1 VQQGAIAAELREA
14 LEFINPGNT
23 EEYRRLGETVIQQS
37 SDLGQRLAG
46 DSLKRLGVQSTFTTI
61 PLDAVRFQ
69 AERFTKSLVN
79 YSNRQAGQISA
90 VVEQGLVQGWG
101 VRKTEQ
107 GLKALGV
114 SFKSNAETIART
126 EIQSAYVNSSMARYE
141 KAGIDDKVIWIATPS
156 DRLCSYCAAKNG
168 LMYRSKDVVF
178 PPHPRC
184 RCTTLPGTGL
194 TAEDAEYYKSYR
206 EQTLQE
212 LKDAGGKPDNGLTPF
227 EKAAGLTSPP
237 KPVWEPGQPLP
248 KDVGMPQPPPPPPP
262 PPKVTTAKPTLKG
275 DPSWNPHAKTDLTPA
290 QFREYVEA
298 RYTQINQNNPSAA
311 HNQTWEEYK
320 ANNPSAKKGE
330 YQSAVKD
337 AIRDGGYVPSE
348 GALSGLK
355 LGKPEQAALAEN
367 RAALEAR
374 GRLIADM
381 DLAINAPILPGGNSS
396 GWSSQMSRADA
407 AKYLEGSYFG
417 TTEFYHGNQRR
428 VTDSVA
434 EEGAKPWLN
443 SRGIYGQGTYFGV
456 DPAIGRE
463 YAKAASQGNTV
474 DVGIVTTH
482 IKGQNPYVVS
492 AAELDQLAQS
502 FPGTQSNG
510 SDSATMTAFLRA
522 RGYDSVYLT
531 DLGYGV
537 AFDQR
542 QVVTVENQRLT
553 REEVDEIEV
562 DISLSAKDMVADDNA
577 SAILLR
583 SRRSTVIEGDPVDED
598 WLGLGEIDAYN
609 PNGFDDEEDW

>member
-1 VQQGAIAAELREA
+1 MVSNAERLVGIAERYDRQLEGLDAETLKRISDAYDISYRTLIEQLRDAYPRLQEAGSVSSLVQQGAIAAELREA

-90 VVEQGLVQGWG
+90 VVEQGLIQGWG

-114 SFKSNAETIART
+114 SFKSNAETVART

-141 KAGIDDKVIWIATPS
+141 KSGIDKVIWIATPS

-262 PPKVTTAKPTLKG
+262 PPKVTSVKP
-275 DPSWNPHAKTDLTPA
+275 N
-290 QFREYVEA
+290 QEYFDK
-298 RYTQINQNNPSAA
+298 
-311 HNQTWEEYK
+311 W
-320 ANNPSAKKGE
+320 
-330 YQSAVKD
+330 
-337 AIRDGGYVPSE
+337 
-348 GALSGLK
+348 
-355 LGKPEQAALAEN
+355 
-367 RAALEAR
+367 
-374 GRLIADM
+374 
-381 DLAINAPILPGGNSS
+381 
-396 GWSSQMSRADA
+396 ADA
-407 AKYLEGSYFG
+407 YQNTPEGI
-417 TTEFYHGNQRR
+417 RR
-428 VTDSVA
+428 VIDSLPYP
-434 EEGAKPWLN
+434 EEIPSDGTNGAYHR
-443 SRGIYGQGTYFGV
+443 RGKIHMGHFE
-456 DPAIGRE
+456 P
-463 YAKAASQGNTV
+463 GN
-474 DVGIVTTH
+474 
-482 IKGQNPYVVS
+482 K
-492 AAELDQLAQS
+492 
-502 FPGTQSNG
+502 
-510 SDSATMTAFLRA
+510 
-522 RGYDSVYLT
+522 
-531 DLGYGV
+531 
-537 AFDQR
+537 
-542 QVVTVENQRLT
+542 
-553 REEVDEIEV
+553 
-562 DISLSAKDMVADDNA
+562 
-577 SAILLR
+577 
-583 SRRSTVIEGDPVDED
+583 EGDAD
-598 WLGLGEIDAYN
+598 WRTEYGKLITRHVRRNISTGN
-609 PNGFDDEEDW
+609 